1 MSKKLG
7 LESKYKQ
14 FINPTKLGEYKAVM
28 GKGSSYIPTPK
39 TFLLRK
45 KALSTASSVLKR
57 NPVGRIITAIGKAV
71 TSKPGMFGAG
81 IGIGSNVKKENKKMG
96 GGMMKYKTGSKDVVK
111 GKKFVAD
118 IDDKAIAA
126 LNTAKGALS
135 YLIDDA
141 SLGIK
146 SLKKFKMNSK
156 AKRLTKTEGS
166 FSKGNAVKLSPKQKK
181 IAAMAGNPNKIDAPD
196 FDKLRMMKAKTGK
209 EAKISK
215 VMKEYKEG
223 KLNIGKSKK
232 KVKNK
237 KQAIAIAL
245 SEARKKNA

>member
-14 FINPTKLGEYKAVM
+14 FINPTKLGEYKAIM
-28 GKGSSYIPTPK
+28 GKGTSFTPTK
-39 TFLLRK
+39 GTFKERRY
-45 KALSTASSVLKR
+45 ALSANPTKSLAKAASSVLKR
-57 NPVGRIITAIGKAV
+57 SPVGRIVTAIGKAV

-118 IDDKAIAA
+118 IDDKVIAA

-135 YLIDDA
+135 YLKDDA

-146 SLKKFKMNSK
+146 SLKKAKMNAK

-181 IAAMAGNPNKIDAPD
+181 IAAMAGDPKRIDAPD
-196 FDKLRMMKAKTGK
+196 FDKLRMMK
-209 EAKISK
+209 
-215 VMKEYKEG
+215 
-223 KLNIGKSKK
+223 
-232 KVKNK
+232 
-237 KQAIAIAL
+237 
-245 SEARKKNA
+245 KKNV